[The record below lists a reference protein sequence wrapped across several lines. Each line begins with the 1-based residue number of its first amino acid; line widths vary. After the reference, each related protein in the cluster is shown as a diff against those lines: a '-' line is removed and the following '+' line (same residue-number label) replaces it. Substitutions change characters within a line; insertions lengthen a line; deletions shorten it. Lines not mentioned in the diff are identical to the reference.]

1 MKKVS
6 LFGKRLF
13 VVFGLCVLLAGVLLT
28 GYKPAKATDSA
39 DLDNPIEISYKEC
52 ENDNEQILY
61 EDVDETIS
69 LQVIGLQDEDKSYE
83 VSDEASLTDGYY
95 RQITMEDGYTVVAGV
110 MIDGKNY
117 VVKMDSAEPM
127 TEEDVEN
134 EIENLFQDKIIIS

>member
-13 VVFGLCVLLAGVLLT
+13 VVLGLCVLLAGVLLT
-28 GYKPAKATDSA
+28 GYKPAKAADSA

-61 EDVDETIS
+61 EDVDEMIS

-95 RQITMEDGYTVVAGV
+95 RQITMEKTLTY
-110 MIDGKNY
+110 
-117 VVKMDSAEPM
+117 
-127 TEEDVEN
+127 
-134 EIENLFQDKIIIS
+134 